1 MNNAKRT
8 GPARVLLT
16 LTPENARHMEEILNA
31 KPDNLGEWVA
41 AITTLVGLIVSLFR
55 KKKAQD

>member
-1 MNNAKRT
+1 
-8 GPARVLLT
+8 
-16 LTPENARHMEEILNA
+16 MEEILNA